1 MSNPLF
7 TSIPLPKVPRNTF
20 KLSHNNK
27 FTMTA
32 QKLYPVMLM
41 ENLPGDRH
49 LCISEMMVR
58 AQPLVSPVY
67 QSYNISQHAFFV
79 PMRTLSK
86 NWEQF
91 ITGGKDGTYTDVLP
105 YTTYADIYNFIKN
118 WVTSLFDAF
127 AATSWSDIIV
137 SDLSQ
142 EEIDWIVGFC
152 DCIRLLDF
160 AGLSFAYQSVAGKS
174 ILLADSDDDLGK
186 VSETMF
192 IDAWLS
198 INSDY
203 DSCEVPVNL
212 LPFVAMLKVWS
223 EYYRDEN
230 LVDDPLESET
240 FLADFD
246 FRDAIGYQDLSSWS
260 VTSFINLFKMR
271 PRAWKKDRFTSAL
284 PFTQRGPDVLLPIAG
299 TAPVMNKVADSSSA
313 ILGEN
318 LSGARTGAPGSP
330 WHIGAVSNGEFVALN
345 SLGEVDFKDADL
357 STTINDFRRAERL
370 QRWYENSARGGS
382 RLNENTLAHWGVH
395 TPDATLDRAVF
406 LGGLSQPLVI
416 GEVDQTSATD
426 DTSPQ
431 GNLAGKGTS
440 YNSGKLFKHYDPE
453 HGYIIVF
460 ASVLQHADYMQGTP
474 RIFTRQDRYEYAWPE
489 FANLGEEPIMTR
501 ELYTLAGNDEVFG
514 YTPRYS
520 DYKSMPSEVH
530 GDMRTSLAHWAVPR
544 IFNNMPA
551 LNQEF
556 IYKEPEKIAFAIESG
571 QVDEFV
577 CLIRFAMKDSRLLPF
592 YGVPTI

>member
-7 TSIPLPKVPRNTF
+7 TSIPLPKVSRNTF

-32 QKLYPVMLM
+32 QKLYPVMLL

-49 LCISEMMVR
+49 LVFSELMAR

-91 ITGGKDGTYTDVLP
+91 ITGGKDGTYTDVMP
-105 YTTYADIYNFIKN
+105 YTTYGDIYDVIQLYFQDYIEVEQDTPLEVVPSEVIQN
-118 WVTSLFDAF
+118 LA
-127 AATSWSDIIV
+127 
-137 SDLSQ
+137 DL
-142 EEIDWIVGFC
+142 C
-152 DCIRLLDF
+152 DVIRQLDF
-160 AGLSFAYQSVAGKS
+160 AGLSFSYSSQAGAS
-174 ILLADSDDDLGK
+174 LTVLNVVLADTAAYRFVSDWINRNASYLGN
-186 VSETMF
+186 
-192 IDAWLS
+192 D
-198 INSDY
+198 
-203 DSCEVPVNL
+203 VPINL
-212 LPFVAMLKVWS
+212 LPFKAMLKIWS

-230 LVDDPLESET
+230 VVDDPLEAFEEVHHLDTAVGLQAINQWSIE
-240 FLADFD
+240 DFC
-246 FRDAIGYQDLSSWS
+246 
-260 VTSFINLFKMR
+260 TLFKMR
-271 PRAWKKDRFTSAL
+271 PRAWKKDRYTSAL

-299 TAPVMNKVADSSSA
+299 KVDVTPAVTGSGTIGSGYSITTGGRLTPGSDEWFLNA
-313 ILGEN
+313 
-318 LSGARTGAPGSP
+318 SGAGNTTR
-330 WHIGAVSNGEFVALN
+330 INK
-345 SLGEVDFKDADL
+345 LGTVDFDEAEL
-357 STTINDFRRAERL
+357 TTTINDFRRAERL

-426 DTSPQ
+426 ETSPQ

-501 ELYTLAGNDEVFG
+501 ELYTLAGNNEVFG

-544 IFNNMPA
+544 IFNNLPA
-551 LNQEF
+551 LNEEF
-556 IYKEPEKIAFAIESG
+556 IYKEPEKIAFAVESG
-571 QVDEFV
+571 EVDEFV